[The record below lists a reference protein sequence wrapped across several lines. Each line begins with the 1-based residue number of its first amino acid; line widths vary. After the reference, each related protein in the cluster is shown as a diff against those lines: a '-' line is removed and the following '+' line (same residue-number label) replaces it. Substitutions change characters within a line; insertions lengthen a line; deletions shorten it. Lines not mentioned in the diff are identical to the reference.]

1 VIRLLVAAV
10 VCLALHPAAT
20 GAACARE
27 RAIVAAVAG
36 DQVAAPSLD
45 GHFDGVMAASA
56 AVLAHGSWS
65 AAPVVALR
73 SVRVVARL
81 WLRGQRL
88 LC

>member
-27 RAIVAAVAG
+27 RAIVAAAG
-36 DQVAAPSLD
+36 GVEVAAPSLG
-45 GHFDGVMAASA
+45 GHFDGVMAASVWALAPIGWIAVA
-56 AVLAHGSWS
+56 AT
-65 AAPVVALR
+65 APQ
-73 SVRVVARL
+73 SHRVVARL